1 MNEYIKIVII
11 RIFSYIRLTWNLMK
25 GEIAMA
31 KCEKC
36 GVEVPEEELCESQGL
51 KVCED
56 CEIKGIKGPELKI
69 NL

>member
-1 MNEYIKIVII
+1 
-11 RIFSYIRLTWNLMK
+11 MK

>member
-1 MNEYIKIVII
+1 MKMGGIK
-11 RIFSYIRLTWNLMK
+11 L
-25 GEIAMA
+25 A

-36 GVEVPEEELCESQGL
+36 GAEVPQEELSEVQGL

-56 CEIKGIKGPELKI
+56 CEIKSVKPPELKI

>member
-1 MNEYIKIVII
+1 MDSKKE
-11 RIFSYIRLTWNLMK
+11 
-25 GEIAMA
+25 EIEMA

-36 GVEVPEEELCESQGL
+36 GAEVPQEELSEVQGL

-56 CEIKGIKGPELKI
+56 CEIKSIKPPELKI